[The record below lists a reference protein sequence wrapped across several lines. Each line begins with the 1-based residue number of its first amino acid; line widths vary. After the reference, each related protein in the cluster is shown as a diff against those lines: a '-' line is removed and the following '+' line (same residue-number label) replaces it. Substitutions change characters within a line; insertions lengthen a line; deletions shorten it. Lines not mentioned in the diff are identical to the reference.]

1 MVSYIPCIKP
11 TVTRL
16 GSTALNRVVTAVEA
30 ASFWGSIALSPGY
43 VLALVFDPTPIT
55 IATLI
60 GLNVACLV
68 VGHRHQPQVDT
79 AVLGSGIATTSRK
92 GSD

>member
-1 MVSYIPCIKP
+1 MPRIEPA
-11 TVTRL
+11 VTRL
-16 GSTALNRVVTAVEA
+16 GSLALHRVVTAVEA
-30 ASFWGSIALSPGY
+30 AGFWGSIALPPGY
-43 VLALVFDPTPIT
+43 ALALVFNPTPVT
-55 IATLI
+55 IAALI

-79 AVLGSGIATTSRK
+79 AVLASGIAATSRE